1 MDFEVHI
8 FKDALVKNFTQEEHH
23 LFVGQWLIYS
33 STDFEPVFGVRGQ
46 MAGHKSANVI
56 NGYKA
61 KRNVYLK

>member
-1 MDFEVHI
+1 
-8 FKDALVKNFTQEEHH
+8 
-23 LFVGQWLIYS
+23 
-33 STDFEPVFGVRGQ
+33 